1 MFLTVVM
8 SAVLMAGPAA
18 STPAQEKPKPAAP
31 AAGAQEKPKPAAAS
45 GVRTV
50 EITGGDDMKYSV
62 TEIPAKAGET
72 LRIRLTSKG
81 TLPKVAMAHNVVVL
95 KPTAKQLDFVNA
107 AAMARATDFIPP
119 DMKDQVMGA
128 TGLAGPGETV
138 EVTVK
143 IPSAGKYPYLCTF
156 PGHFAAGMR
165 GTIVAK

>member
-1 MFLTVVM
+1 MFVTVMM
-8 SAVLMAGPAA
+8 SAVLMAGPVASAA
-18 STPAQEKPKPAAP
+18 EQEKPKPAP
-31 AAGAQEKPKPAAAS
+31 AAAAQTKPKPAAAS

-50 EITGGDDMKYSV
+50 EITGGDDMKYNV
-62 TEIPAKAGET
+62 TEIPAKPGET

-95 KPTAKQLDFVNA
+95 KAGAKQLDFVNA

-119 DMKDQVMGA
+119 DMKDQVIGA

-143 IPSAGKYPYLCTF
+143 IPAAGSYPYVCTF